1 MSAGRP
7 TFAFFAAVVAVIGG
21 LVYFAGMQAGFFGNP
36 AGDPEANKNAGNE
49 GGDAPQ
55 LDPNKINVGG
65 GGGAGGEM
73 AAEGSSDDIITTKK
87 EYDFVPAERL
97 PPVKGTAGYAKLEDN
112 TVQFALNVWAGWA
125 PIIHA
130 NEGFQPKKVWKTSD
144 GKEFRVQLVLADNP
158 VDMRDKYA
166 AGDFHIGWATVDML
180 PLFMEGFVDASGKPR
195 DSRIMPRIFQ
205 QVDWSNG
212 GDGIVVRE
220 NIRTVRDLR
229 GKTIVLAQNSPSQY
243 FALSMLVAGGVQP
256 GEVTFKYT
264 NDAFEAAAAFNAQKD
279 IAACVSWA
287 PDIYKLSEQPG
298 NRMLVDTQTANKLI
312 ADVWFARADF
322 ALEHPDLVE
331 GIVRGIFDSIESLK
345 AQEEKQ
351 KVAEWMSAGYA
362 IPASDCLGMLGDA
375 HWTNFAENS
384 QFFLNQN
391 NPSRFESVWQQA
403 YYIYRSI
410 RSVTHQPVSF
420 DQVADFSVLKR
431 LQSEE
436 KYASQRDEYQARF
449 APKTTGDIIAESD
462 EVLTNTVIIHFAPN
476 NSELMKKVT
485 RKSAD
490 GKEIEE
496 LYDPNVEFV
505 LEEISKIVGQFGA
518 ARIVIEGHSD
528 ASMKA
533 LLPDDVLVKQ
543 LSENRANSVKE
554 ALIEKYKL
562 DPNQFNAAGIGWDRP
577 VDLKD
582 PLNHAKN
589 RRVEIRVFSAEHD

>member
-36 AGDPEANKNAGNE
+36 GGDPAANKNAGKD

-65 GGGAGGEM
+65 GGAGGEM
-73 AAEGSSDDIITTKK
+73 AAEGSSDDIVTTKK

-97 PPVKGTAGYAKLEDN
+97 PPVKGTAGYAKLENN
-112 TVQFALNVWAGWA
+112 TVQFALNVWADWA

-130 NEGFQPKKVWKTSD
+130 NEGFQPNKVWKTKD

-180 PLFMEGFVDASGKPR
+180 PLFMEGFVDASGKPK

-212 GDGIVVRE
+212 GDGIVVRDD
-220 NIRTVRDLR
+220 IRTVRDLR

-256 GEVTFKYT
+256 GEVKFMYT
-264 NDAFEAAAAFNAQKD
+264 NDAFEAAAAFNAQKN

-322 ALEHPDLVE
+322 AQDHPDLIE
-331 GIVRGIFDSIESLK
+331 GIVRGIFDSMEALK
-345 AQEEKQ
+345 TQEEKQ
-351 KVAEWMSAGYA
+351 KVAEWMATGYA

-375 HWTNFAENS
+375 HSTNFAENS

-410 RSVTHQPVSF
+410 RSVTHQPVAF
-420 DQVADFSVLKR
+420 DQVVDFSVLQR
-431 LQSEE
+431 LQGEE

-449 APKTTGDIIAESD
+449 APKTTGEIIAESD

-476 NSELMKKVT
+476 NSDLMKKVI
-485 RKSAD
+485 RKDAE

-496 LYDPNVEFV
+496 LYDPNVDFV

-518 ARIVIEGHSD
+518 ARIVIEGHTD

-543 LSENRANSVKE
+543 LSEYRANSVKE
-554 ALIEKYKL
+554 SLIQKYKL
-562 DPNQFNAAGIGWDRP
+562 NPNQFNAAGIGWDRP
-577 VDLKD
+577 VDPKD

-589 RRVEIRVFSAEHD
+589 RRVEIRVFSAERD